1 MSREMVLSIICLVV
15 AVILFVFTVCSYFKD
30 AKIETIRRDAYTLF
44 LRAEN
49 MFKGSKRGQ
58 EKMNWVIKQI
68 HDIIPNWLRFFVG
81 EEELKEMLQVWF
93 DCIKDLLDDGK
104 YNKSTRSNK

>member
-15 AVILFVFTVCSYFKD
+15 AVILFVFTVCTYFKD

-49 MFKGSKRGQ
+49 MFRGSKRGQ
-58 EKMNWVIKQI
+58 EKMDWVIKQI

-81 EEELKEMLQVWF
+81 EEELKEIAKEKMQQ
-93 DCIKDLLDDGK
+93 
-104 YNKSTRSNK
+104 N